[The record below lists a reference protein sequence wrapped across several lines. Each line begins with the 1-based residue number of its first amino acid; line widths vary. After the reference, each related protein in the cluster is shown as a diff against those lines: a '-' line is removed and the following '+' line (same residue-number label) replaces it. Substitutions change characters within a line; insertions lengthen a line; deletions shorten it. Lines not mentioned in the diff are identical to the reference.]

1 MEEHTNIRRETKRKP
16 EEKKEFNFRVNELSV
31 PDASLTLLR
40 DATCITAK
48 ANKVDPP
55 LFVPSISYPAFIHL
69 HPSGYNTELLENA
82 AAFPRYA
89 YNHDSSDYTDP
100 LQRQLLF
107 QNADKRLE
115 AIFQSKD
122 DEKQRKPSEFREDDY
137 DQSANSILFQDEQKP
152 EFHDLDRRYKRNVIS
167 ATRVHPPQANRKTNP
182 RETENPFGPVAPT
195 TWKAYEYRPQ
205 SMPSQT
211 RFRRSNTNK
220 LGLSKRSERKIRGD
234 DWNYELN
241 NIRTGR
247 PLETSDYNKEFP
259 DMSFFIPIQT
269 QPLTLSNTKSD
280 STSSTYSDQLVAL
293 MRTAFDAKNR
303 NTE

>member
-1 MEEHTNIRRETKRKP
+1 MIFFT
-16 EEKKEFNFRVNELSV
+16 S
-31 PDASLTLLR
+31 
-40 DATCITAK
+40 
-48 ANKVDPP
+48 KVI
-55 LFVPSISYPAFIHL
+55 LFFFSQWTIFFI
-69 HPSGYNTELLENA
+69 
-82 AAFPRYA
+82 
-89 YNHDSSDYTDP
+89 
-100 LQRQLLF
+100 